1 MSLPRAHS
9 RFIAAVGCFLYDQ
22 RYRGRFHT
30 LTTIGS
36 LFNKLSPC
44 GMVINRHTAKNAFSI
59 SGRGFYAEFD
69 IYSTLN
75 DVLNCP
81 EGTILAVR
89 RVHRADSSKGY
100 FTVVGCFDRKSIP
113 GEEVARQLDRGNTTA
128 SARHVESIQL
138 PQRVQSA
145 LESYIKTKGKSYFV
159 GEGDVMPTPA
169 KKLKRRRT
177 PGRPGTAN
185 SSSSSAKKRGRPGSA
200 NQQILLTPRPPTP
213 KSKREIV
220 ADLKASLDVD
230 VKRQK
235 RLELAIEKDVKK
247 IKGLA
252 ALEKKVLAADAL
264 NEKIQSNLE
273 ELNRLDTSQSYH
285 VANGIPFTKLHYY
298 VNESHAVMI
307 DLVNDRRIIFR
318 AELDKGIMNKTK
330 PPPPPPPPP
339 SNVTD
344 SDATPVVN
352 DANAVDI
359 NADPTIAIDMESDA
373 DSTGSNRQK
382 RRRRPKKKSKNQ
394 RARLVFDKTNNCWV
408 PKWLML
414 MGSRQNSINKDM
426 VEAVGKLRNMFEGWC
441 ASVCFG

>member
-30 LTTIGS
+30 LTTIDK

-44 GMVINRHTAKNAFSI
+44 GMVINKHTAKNAFSI
-59 SGRGFYAEFD
+59 SGKDFYAEFD

-100 FTVVGCFDRKSIP
+100 LTVVGCFDRNSVP

-169 KKLKRRRT
+169 KKPKRRRT

-213 KSKREIV
+213 KTNREIA
-220 ADLKASLDVD
+220 ADLKSLLDVD

-235 RLELAIEKDVKK
+235 RLELAIAKDVKK
-247 IKGLA
+247 IKGLV
-252 ALEKKVLAADAL
+252 ALEKKVLAANEL
-264 NEKIQSNLE
+264 NRKIQSNLA
-273 ELNRLDTSQSYH
+273 ELNRLDKSQSYH
-285 VANGIPFTKLHYY
+285 VANALPSTRLHYY
-298 VNESHAVMI
+298 VDESLVGMT
-307 DLVNDRRIIFR
+307 DLVNERRIMFR
-318 AELDKGIMNKTK
+318 SEFDKGMMNKTK
-330 PPPPPPPPP
+330 PPPPPPP
-339 SNVTD
+339 NVTD

-352 DANAVDI
+352 VADAVDI
-359 NADPTIAIDMESDA
+359 NADPTIAIDVESDA

-382 RRRRPKKKSKNQ
+382 RR
-394 RARLVFDKTNNCWV
+394 D
-408 PKWLML
+408 
-414 MGSRQNSINKDM
+414 
-426 VEAVGKLRNMFEGWC
+426 
-441 ASVCFG
+441 